1 MRIIIVRH
9 GEPNYEIDSLT
20 EKGWKE
26 AELASRKLQK
36 LNIDN
41 IYVSPLGRAKDTCSL
56 TEKAIGMK
64 AVEKEWLREFM
75 SPLQDEMMKEEGNS
89 VVWDQLPKTWT
100 SDSRYFNYDEWY
112 KTSFMKKWKVKE
124 EYDWVTGEFDKLLKE
139 HGYERNGNYYKVNN
153 ANEKTLVFFCHF
165 GLEAVLLS
173 HLMLISP
180 MNLWHG
186 FCAAP
191 SSITTIYSEERRKG
205 EAFFRAAQIGDVSH
219 LYVANEEPSFA
230 ARFCETY
237 ENKEQRYD

>member
-1 MRIIIVRH
+1 
-9 GEPNYEIDSLT
+9 
-20 EKGWKE
+20 
-26 AELASRKLQK
+26 
-36 LNIDN
+36 
-41 IYVSPLGRAKDTCSL
+41 
-56 TEKAIGMK
+56 
-64 AVEKEWLREFM
+64 
-75 SPLQDEMMKEEGNS
+75 MMKEEGNS

-237 ENKEQRYD
+237 ENKEQRHD